1 MLLRDRPRNGEP
13 RSSRLCDVFYNNTVI
28 LATFNMVLDV
38 QVIKSLIE
46 KHCIARGLA
55 PWTAIQ
61 SRPEAVQ
68 RRESRNSLYLGAK
81 CGHVLGAFCFVPT
94 AGIVSVDFDRFCIV
108 PKIKTITIRHVRQLP
123 SQGCWSTCAI
133 GQAGYTVRMQA
144 YGGGK
149 AFRMVLGNTR
159 LPNVACWQ
167 VGQLASV
174 SQNSIG
180 VETRRSAARCQ
191 QGNRTTEFPCSAAW
205 SFRSCLSR

>member
-1 MLLRDRPRNGEP
+1 MAWHPGPR
-13 RSSRLCDVFYNNTVI
+13 F
-28 LATFNMVLDV
+28 
-38 QVIKSLIE
+38 
-46 KHCIARGLA
+46 
-55 PWTAIQ
+55 Q

-81 CGHVLGAFCFVPT
+81 CGHVLGAFCFVPK
-94 AGIVSVDFDRFCIV
+94 AGIVSVDIDRFCML
-108 PKIKTITIRHVRQLP
+108 PKTKTITIRHVRQIP

-149 AFRMVLGNTR
+149 AFRMVLGSTR
-159 LPNVACWQ
+159 LPNMACWQ

-174 SQNSIG
+174 SQNSHWCRN
-180 VETRRSAARCQ
+180 RRSAARCQ
-191 QGNRTTEFPCSAAW
+191 QGNRTTEFPWSAAW